1 VRRDTVLYPFHLE
14 HPDWL
19 PVFDILP
26 EKAAISKQRIFD
38 WAAEARALVLGQHF
52 PPFPNLGY
60 IKKQNNGWFWQ
71 PITR

>member
-52 PPFPNLGY
+52 PPFPNLGT